1 MDKLAA
7 LRRWFQGPRG
17 PFRSASGLL
26 ALLLALVAVNAWV
39 SARPKPRRLSWT
51 AAGPGPTPM
60 KDGARPEPMRIT
72 FSDSAAKLEDI
83 GKPVKR
89 GISVEPR
96 ARGSW
101 SWASDRE
108 MVFTPSEDWPAGR
121 EYIVR
126 FERDFFPGHVR
137 LDSLEGRVRTAPF
150 TATLVSSE
158 FHVDP
163 RDPSLKQ
170 VAATFRFSHPVD
182 TGAFE
187 KRLTMTMAAQKQG
200 LFDRDRVPHGFTVA
214 YDKFHGEAYVAS
226 ETLGIPIEAAMMEV
240 RAAEGV
246 KPERGGPQ
254 TPSALTALVRVP
266 SMFDY
271 FRIQGA
277 QSQIVRNDKLEP
289 EQVLIV
295 SASGGVG
302 ERELSAGI
310 KAWVLP
316 AGRPPAPGRPAIEE
330 YRWRDP
336 SEIGPETLARS
347 TAVTLSPI
355 TAEREY
361 PAIHSFKLRAAPGA
375 RLYVKIAR
383 GLVAYGGYVSAQDFD
398 AVVPLPEFPR
408 EIKILHEGALL
419 RLSGEKKISLYSLGE
434 RAVRLEV
441 GRVRPSQ
448 LNNLASQ
455 TDGDFSNPNFHNWSF
470 GQDNITERFE
480 EIRRFDRVE
489 PDRLRF
495 FAFDFT
501 PHLQAPGSGARNGL
515 FFLRAE
521 GWDAEHKRATGPAD
535 TRFILITDLGVLV
548 KENADQTRDVFV
560 QSLAGGEPVA
570 GARVEVVGVNGL
582 PIASAFTDGSGRA
595 RLPDLTGFTRERK
608 PAAFIVRQGEDLAF
622 LPFDRRDR
630 RLDVSRF
637 DVGGD
642 STQGRERELSAYL
655 FSDRGLYRPGE
666 AFHAGII
673 VRPTV
678 WGQDLTGVPLEIS
691 VLDPRGLEVQKI
703 KLPLS
708 AAGFEAVDYQTQ
720 ENGPTGS
727 FQICVHIVKD
737 GRRGA
742 LLGSTTVRVE
752 EFLPDRLRI
761 TARFSEERSEGWVS
775 PKGLKAS
782 ISLHNLFG
790 TPAEGRKISGRIR
803 LSPAAPSFKAF
814 ADYAFFDPAAGK
826 KSFSENLED
835 AKTDAEGGAAF
846 DLPLERFAEGTYR
859 LELTA
864 EGFEAEGG
872 RGVAAQA
879 AVLVSPRPYLV
890 GLKSDGELRYVP
902 RGSTRTVTAAAV
914 GPEGRAVAAS
924 SVTVQLLEERWVS
937 ALVKGPDGLYRYQS
951 VNKELFVSSKT
962 LNLPAGPRPL
972 RLDTSS
978 PGDYALV
985 LRDAAGAEL
994 NRLRYTVAGHGNLS
1008 RSLEKNAELQ
1018 LRLEKTDY
1026 APGELVEMQ
1035 LKAPYAGAGLISI
1048 ERDKVYAHKWFKS
1061 SVSASTQSIRLPESV
1076 EGNAYVTVTFLR
1088 SPDSRE
1094 IFMSP
1099 LSHGVAPFSVSR
1111 SHRTLPVTLEAPEKL
1126 KPGQICVLR
1135 VKTPRRSRVAVF
1147 AADEGILQVAGWKI
1161 PDPLAHFL
1169 RKRALEVRT
1178 YQILDLLLP
1187 EYRLSM
1193 AVMAPGGD
1201 QDGWDAAGRNLN
1213 PFKRRRDKPAV
1224 FWSGMLETGPEGK
1237 TISFL
1242 IPDSFNGTLRV
1253 TAVAAEPSS
1262 IGVAQKK
1269 VLVRQAIVLSPNAPL
1284 FVAPGDEFE
1293 ASVALA
1299 NGVKGSGPNAAARVA
1314 LKTSGHLEVVGES
1327 VKTFPAGENRESVAV
1342 FRLRS
1347 RPALGAATLTFE
1359 ASVSSETARR
1369 EVSLSVRPSMP
1380 YQVTIETGHLKS
1392 GRKEAPAPR
1401 KLYPSFRALET
1412 SVSPLPLILA
1422 KGLLQYLQK
1431 YPYGCTEQVLS
1442 QTFPALILRR
1452 RPEFGYAPETVEA
1465 NLARAVDILRSR
1477 QNEDGAFGMWAANSH
1492 ASPFQAVYA
1501 AHFLTEAKDK
1511 GYTVP
1516 HELLERTLG
1525 YLNALASD
1533 APGLDAPAR
1542 VQAYAIY
1549 VLTRNGRVTT
1559 PLINGLRA
1567 RLEKSGDKN
1576 WRKDLTAA
1584 YLASSYSMLHL
1595 DGEAGSLMD
1604 GVSSGEPRTPDWEWF
1619 YDDTIHE
1626 AQFLYLLAL
1635 HFPER
1640 LASLDADAVLRV
1652 VEPLQRG
1659 SYNSLSAAYSILALD
1674 AYAAA
1679 AGELTPGEARVEEV
1693 LEAGG
1698 RRALLL
1704 PPGLFSKASFSP
1716 AAKAISVENLSSRR
1730 LFYQTTQSGYDL
1742 AVPKEPVRRKLEVFR
1757 EILDDKNQPVKTAAL
1772 GRDYTVRLRL
1782 RTLDGN
1788 SVPNLAVVDLVPGG
1802 FEPVWKDRSDGESS
1816 GVEYRDIRED
1826 RVLFFGSAGGGVLE
1840 LTYRIK
1846 ASGRG
1851 TFTVPPPFAE
1861 SMYDRSVSA
1870 LGSAGVI
1877 EVK

>member
-7 LRRWFQGPRG
+7 LRRWFQGPG
-17 PFRSASGLL
+17 GQFRSASGILS
-26 ALLLALVAVNAWV
+26 LLLALIAINAWV
-39 SARPKPRRLSWT
+39 ASRPKPRVLSWS
-51 AAGPGPTPM
+51 ASGPGPTPM
-60 KDGARPEPMRIT
+60 KDGARPDPLRIS
-72 FSDSAAKLEDI
+72 FFDSAAKLEDI
-83 GKPVKR
+83 GRPVKR
-89 GISVEPR
+89 GVSLEPR
-96 ARGSW
+96 VRGSW
-101 SWASDRE
+101 AWTSDRE
-108 MVFTPSEDWPAGR
+108 MAFTPSEDWPAGQ
-121 EYIVR
+121 EYVVR
-126 FERDFFPGHVR
+126 FERGFFPAHVR
-137 LDSLEGRVRTAPF
+137 LESYEGRVRSAPF
-150 TATLVSSE
+150 AAALASSE

-170 VAATFRFSHPVD
+170 VSATFRFSHPVD
-182 TGAFE
+182 TDAFE
-187 KRLTMTMAAQKQG
+187 KRLTMIMTGQKQG
-200 LFDRDRVPHGFTVA
+200 LFDRDRVPRKFTVA
-214 YDKFHGEAYVAS
+214 YDKFHGEAYVVS
-226 ETLGIPIEAAMMEV
+226 EPLGIPIEAAMMELKASAGV
-240 RAAEGV
+240 RPV
-246 KPERGGPQ
+246 RGGPE
-254 TPSALTALVRVP
+254 AAELKALVRVP
-266 SMFDY
+266 SMYDY

-277 QSQIVRNDKLEP
+277 QSQIVRNEKLEP
-289 EQVLIV
+289 EQVLV
-295 SASGGVG
+295 VEASGGVG
-302 ERELSAGI
+302 EKELAAGI

-316 AGRPPAPGRPAIEE
+316 AGRPAAPGRPAVAE
-330 YRWRDP
+330 YRWYDSP
-336 SEIGPETLARS
+336 EIGPETIAQS
-347 TAVTLSPI
+347 TAAALTPI

-361 PAIHSFKLRAAPGA
+361 PSTHSFKLRAAPGA
-375 RLYVKIAR
+375 TLYVKIGR
-383 GLVAYGGYVSAQDFD
+383 GLVAYGGYVQARDFD
-398 AVVPLPEFPR
+398 AVVRLPEFPR

-419 RLSGEKKISLYSLGE
+419 RLSGEKKLSLYSLGE

-455 TDGDFSNPNFHNWSF
+455 TDGDFSNPSFHNDSF

-480 EIRRFDRVE
+480 EVREFGRVE
-489 PDRLRF
+489 PDRLHF
-495 FAFDFT
+495 FAYDFT
-501 PHLQAPGSGARNGL
+501 PRLQTPGSGTRNGL

-521 GWDAEHKRATGPAD
+521 GWDVKRKRATGAAD

-548 KENADQTRDVFV
+548 KENADKTRDVFV

-582 PIASAFTDGSGRA
+582 PVASAATDGTGRA
-595 RLPDLTGFTRERK
+595 RLPDLTGFARERK
-608 PAAFIVRQGEDLAF
+608 PAAFVVRSGEDMAF
-622 LPFDRRDR
+622 LPFDRQDR

-637 DVGGD
+637 DVGGET
-642 STQGRERELSAYL
+642 TQGRERELSAYL

-666 AFHAGII
+666 AFHAGLI

-691 VLDPRGLEVQKI
+691 VLDPRGLEVK
-703 KLPLS
+703 KVKFSLS

-720 ENGPTGS
+720 ENGLTGN
-727 FQICVHIVKD
+727 FQICVYIMKD
-737 GRRGA
+737 GRRGS

-761 TARFSEERSEGWVS
+761 TARFSQERTEGWVS
-775 PKGLKAS
+775 PKGLKAA

-790 TPAEGRKISGRIR
+790 TPAEGRRVAGHIR
-803 LSPAAPSFKAF
+803 LSPAAPSFKAY
-814 ADYAFFDPAAGK
+814 ADYSFFDPSEAK
-826 KSFSENLED
+826 KSFAESLDEL
-835 AKTDAEGGAAF
+835 KTDAEGAASF
-846 DLPLERFAEGTYR
+846 DMPLDRFAEGTYR

-879 AVLVSPRPYLV
+879 SVLVSPRPYLV
-890 GLKSDGELRYVP
+890 GLKTDGALRYVP
-902 RGSTRTVTAAAV
+902 RGSARAVTAAAV
-914 GPEGRAVAAS
+914 GPEGKGVAAPS
-924 SVTVQLLEERWVS
+924 LTVQLLEERWVS
-937 ALVKGPDGLYRYQS
+937 ALVKGADSLYRYQS

-962 LNLPAGPRPL
+962 LNLPASPRAL
-972 RLDTSS
+972 KLDTSS

-985 LRDAAGAEL
+985 LRDAAGTEL
-994 NRLRYTVAGHGNLS
+994 NRLRYSVAGHGNLS

-1026 APGELVEMQ
+1026 APGELIEMQ

-1048 ERDKVYAHKWFKS
+1048 ERDKVYAHKWFKA

-1088 SPDSRE
+1088 APDSRE

-1111 SHRTLPVTLEAPEKL
+1111 SRRALPVTLEAPENL
-1126 KPGQICVLR
+1126 KPGQVCALR

-1147 AADEGILQVAGWKI
+1147 AADEGILQVAGWTI

-1187 EYRLSM
+1187 EFGLSM

-1201 QDGWDAAGRNLN
+1201 KDRWDAAGRNLN

-1237 TISFL
+1237 EISFTV
-1242 IPDSFNGTLRV
+1242 PDSFNGTLRV

-1269 VLVRQAIVLSPNAPL
+1269 VLVRQALVLSPNAPL
-1284 FVAPGDEFE
+1284 FVVPGDEFE
-1293 ASVALA
+1293 ASVAVA
-1299 NGVKGSGPNAAARVA
+1299 NGAKGSGPNAVARVA
-1314 LKTSGHLEVVGES
+1314 LKTSGHLEVVGGS
-1327 VKTFPAGENRESVAV
+1327 VKSVPVGENRESVAV
-1342 FRLRS
+1342 FLLKS
-1347 RPALGAATLTFE
+1347 RPALGAATLTFDVSV
-1359 ASVSSETARR
+1359 ASENARR

-1380 YQVTIETGHLKS
+1380 YQVTLQTGHLKS

-1401 KLYPSFRALET
+1401 KLYPSFRTLSAE
-1412 SVSPLPLILA
+1412 VSPVPLVLA

-1442 QTFPALILRR
+1442 QTFPALILRH
-1452 RPEFGYAPETVEA
+1452 RPEFGYAPETVET
-1465 NLARAVDILRSR
+1465 NLAGAVDTLRSR

-1492 ASPFQAVYA
+1492 VSPFQTVYA
-1501 AHFLTEAKDK
+1501 THFLTEAKEK
-1511 GYTVP
+1511 GYAVP
-1516 HELLERTLG
+1516 PELLARSLV
-1525 YLNALASD
+1525 YLNTLAADGPGVD
-1533 APGLDAPAR
+1533 APPR
-1542 VQAYAIY
+1542 VRAYAIY

-1559 PLINGLRA
+1559 PLINGMRS
-1567 RLEKSGDKN
+1567 RLEKSGDKS

-1584 YLASSYSMLHL
+1584 YLASSYAMLHL
-1595 DGEAGSLMD
+1595 DGQADDLIR
-1604 GVSSGEPRTPDWEWF
+1604 GVAASEPVVPDWDWF
-1619 YDDTIHE
+1619 YDDSIHE
-1626 AQFLYLLAL
+1626 AQYLYLLAL
-1635 HFPER
+1635 HFPAR
-1640 LASLDADAVLRV
+1640 LAALDADAVLRV

-1674 AYAAA
+1674 AYATA

-1698 RRALLL
+1698 RRALVL
-1704 PPGLFSKASFSP
+1704 PPGLFSKAEFTP
-1716 AAKAISVENLSSRR
+1716 AAKAISVENLSARR
-1730 LFYQTTQSGYDL
+1730 LFYQTTQSGFDL

-1757 EILDDKNQPVKTAAL
+1757 EILDEKNNPVKTAEL

-1782 RTLDGN
+1782 RSLDGAH
-1788 SVPNLAVVDLVPGG
+1788 VPNLAVVDLVPGG
-1802 FEPVWKDRSDGESS
+1802 FEPVWKERSEGEQD
-1816 GVEYRDIRED
+1816 GVEYQDIRED
-1826 RVLFFGSAGGGVLE
+1826 RVLFFGSAGENVRE

-1851 TFTVPPPFAE
+1851 TFVVPPPFAE
-1861 SMYDRSVSA
+1861 SMYDRTVSA
-1870 LGSAGVI
+1870 FGSASSI

>member
-1 MDKLAA
+1 MDRFAA
-7 LRRWFQGPRG
+7 LRRWFQGPSG
-17 PFRSASGLL
+17 QFRSASGLL
-26 ALLLALVAVNAWV
+26 ALLLALVAANAWM
-39 SARPKPRRLSWT
+39 SSRPKPRLLSWS
-51 AAGPGPTPM
+51 AAGPGPTPL
-60 KDGARPEPMRIT
+60 KDGARPEPIKISFT
-72 FSDSAAKLEDI
+72 DSAAKLEDI
-83 GKPVKR
+83 GRPVKR
-89 GISVEPR
+89 GLSIEPR

-101 SWASDRE
+101 SWASDHE
-108 MVFTPSEDWPAGR
+108 IVFTPSEDWPAGR
-121 EYIVR
+121 EYTLR
-126 FERDFFPGHVR
+126 FERGFFPAHVR
-137 LDSLEGRVRTAPF
+137 LESLEGHVRTAPF
-150 TATLVSSE
+150 TAELVSSE

-182 TGAFE
+182 TDAFE
-187 KRLTMTMAAQKQG
+187 KRLTMIMTGQKQG
-200 LFDRDRVPHGFTVA
+200 LFDRDRVPHKFTVS

-226 ETLGIPIEAAMMEV
+226 EPLPIPIEAAMMELRV
-240 RAAEGV
+240 AAGV
-246 KPERGGPQ
+246 KPLFGGPE
-254 TPSALTALVRVP
+254 TSSALSALVRVP
-266 SMFDY
+266 SMYDY

-277 QSQIVRNDKLEP
+277 QSQIVRNEKLEP
-289 EQVLIV
+289 EQVLV
-295 SASGGVG
+295 VEASGGVG
-302 ERELSAGI
+302 EKQLAAGI
-310 KAWVLP
+310 KAWILP
-316 AGRPPAPGRPAIEE
+316 AGRPAAPGRPAQTN
-330 YRWRDP
+330 YYWHDP
-336 SEIGPETLARS
+336 SEIGPETLAQS

-361 PAIHSFKLRAAPGA
+361 PSMHSFKLRAPPGA
-375 RLYVKIAR
+375 RMYIKVGR
-383 GLVAYGGYVSAQDFD
+383 GLVAYGGYVQAQDFD

-441 GRVRPSQ
+441 GRVRPSE

-480 EIRRFDRVE
+480 EVRQFERTE

-501 PHLQAPGSGARNGL
+501 PHLQAPGSGTRNGL
-515 FFLRAE
+515 FFLRVE
-521 GWDAEHKRATGPAD
+521 GWDTKLKRATGAAD

-548 KENADQTRDVFV
+548 KENADKTRDVFV
-560 QSLAGGEPVA
+560 QSLASGEPVA
-570 GARVEVVGVNGL
+570 GARVEAVGVNGL
-582 PIASAFTDGSGRA
+582 PIASAFTDGTGRA
-595 RLPDLTGFTRERK
+595 RLPDLTGFKRERK
-608 PAAFIVRQGEDLAF
+608 PAAFIVRHDEDLAF
-622 LPFDRRDR
+622 LPFDRQDR

-642 STQGRERELSAYL
+642 TTQGRERELSAYL

-673 VRPTV
+673 VRPSV
-678 WGQDLTGVPLEIS
+678 WGQDLTGVPLEVS
-691 VLDPRGLEVQKI
+691 VLDPRGLEVKKI

-708 AAGFEAVDYQTQ
+708 AAGFETVDYQTQ

-727 FQICVHIVKD
+727 FQICVYIVKD
-737 GRRGA
+737 GRRAG

-761 TARFSEERSEGWVS
+761 TARFSEERTEGWVS
-775 PKGLKAS
+775 PKGLKAT

-790 TPAEGRKISGRIR
+790 TPAEDRKISGRIR

-814 ADYAFFDPAAGK
+814 ADYSFFDPAEAK
-826 KSFSENLED
+826 KSFTENLED
-835 AKTDAEGGAAF
+835 IKTDADGVASF
-846 DLPLERFAEGTYR
+846 DLPLEHFAEGTYR

-872 RGVAAQA
+872 RGVAAQTT
-879 AVLVSPRPYLV
+879 VLVSPRPYLV
-890 GLKSDGELRYVP
+890 GLKTDGELRYVP

-914 GPEGRAVAAS
+914 GPEGRAVAAPS
-924 SVTVQLLEERWVS
+924 ITAQLIEERWVS

-951 VNKELFVSSKT
+951 VKRELFVSSKT
-962 LNLPAGPRPL
+962 LNIPAGQRPL

-985 LRDAAGAEL
+985 LRDATGAEL
-994 NRLRYTVAGHGNLS
+994 NRLRYSVAGHGNLS

-1048 ERDKVYAHKWFKS
+1048 ERDKVYAHKWFKT

-1076 EGNAYVTVTFLR
+1076 EGNAYVTVTYLR

-1099 LSHGVAPFSVSR
+1099 LSHGVAAFSVSR
-1111 SHRTLPVTLEAPEKL
+1111 SRRTLPVILEAPENL
-1126 KPGQICVLR
+1126 KPGQLCTLR
-1135 VKTPRRSRVAVF
+1135 VRTPRRARVAVF
-1147 AADEGILQVAGWKI
+1147 AADEGILQVAGWKM

-1187 EYRLSM
+1187 EYRMSM
-1193 AVMAPGGD
+1193 SVMAPGGD
-1201 QDGWDAAGRNLN
+1201 KDGWDAAGRNLN

-1224 FWSGMLETGPEGK
+1224 FWSGMLEIGPEGK
-1237 TISFL
+1237 EISFRV
-1242 IPDSFNGTLRV
+1242 PDSFNGTLRV
-1253 TAVAAEPSS
+1253 TAVAAEPNS
-1262 IGVAQKK
+1262 IGVVQKK

-1284 FVAPGDEFE
+1284 FVTPGDEFE
-1293 ASVALA
+1293 TSIALS
-1299 NGVKGSGPNAAARVA
+1299 NGVKGSGPNAVA
-1314 LKTSGHLEVVGES
+1314 QVTLKTSGHLEIIGEG
-1327 VKTFPAGENRESVAV
+1327 VKKLTVSENRESVAV

-1347 RPALGAATLTFE
+1347 RPALGAAVLTFE
-1359 ASVSSETARR
+1359 ASISSETARR

-1380 YQVTIETGHLKS
+1380 YQVTLETGHLKS
-1392 GRKEAPAPR
+1392 GRKEAPTPR
-1401 KLYPSFRALET
+1401 KLYPSFRTLEA
-1412 SVSPLPLILA
+1412 SVSPLPLVLA

-1442 QTFPALILRR
+1442 QTFPALILRH
-1452 RPEFGYAPETVEA
+1452 RPEFGYAPETVET
-1465 NLARAVDILRSR
+1465 NLAQAVDILRSR

-1492 ASPFQAVYA
+1492 VSPFQAVYA
-1501 AHFLTEAKDK
+1501 AHFLTEAKEK
-1511 GYTVP
+1511 GYSVP
-1516 HELLERTLG
+1516 PVLLERSLV

-1533 APGLDAPAR
+1533 APGLNAPPR

-1559 PLINGLRA
+1559 PLINGMRA
-1567 RLEKSGDKN
+1567 RLEKNGDKS

-1595 DGEAGSLMD
+1595 DGLADSLMND
-1604 GVSSGEPRTPDWEWF
+1604 VSTGEPLVPDWEWF
-1619 YDDTIHE
+1619 YDDSIHE
-1626 AQFLYLLAL
+1626 AQYLYLLAL
-1635 HFPER
+1635 HFPAR
-1640 LASLDADAVLRV
+1640 IASLDADAVLRV
-1652 VEPLQRG
+1652 VAPLQRG
-1659 SYNSLSAAYSILALD
+1659 SYNSLSAAYAILALD
-1674 AYAAA
+1674 AYASA
-1679 AGELTPGEARVEEV
+1679 AGELKPGEARLDEIQ
-1693 LEAGG
+1693 EAGG
-1698 RRALLL
+1698 RQALIL
-1704 PPGLFSKASFSP
+1704 PPGLFSKAQFTP
-1716 AAKAISVENLSSRR
+1716 AAKAIAVENRSSRR

-1757 EILDDKNQPVKTAAL
+1757 EILDEKSRPVKAAEL

-1782 RTLDGN
+1782 RSLDGAYI
-1788 SVPNLAVVDLVPGG
+1788 PNLAIVDLVPGG
-1802 FEPVWKDRSDGESS
+1802 FEPVWKDRSDGESN
-1816 GVEYRDIRED
+1816 GVEYQDFRED
-1826 RVLFFGSAGGGVLE
+1826 RVLFFGSVGGSVLE

-1846 ASGRG
+1846 ASTRG
-1851 TFTVPPPFAE
+1851 LFTVPPPFAE

-1870 LGSAGVI
+1870 LGSSGAI